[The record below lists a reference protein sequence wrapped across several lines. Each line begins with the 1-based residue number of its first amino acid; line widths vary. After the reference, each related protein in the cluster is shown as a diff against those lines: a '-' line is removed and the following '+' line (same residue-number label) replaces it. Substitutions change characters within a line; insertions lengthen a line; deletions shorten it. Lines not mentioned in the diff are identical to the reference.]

1 MYFFNKKDTVLVV
14 DEFNSIA
21 DKIIKQLA
29 ECDNLGDFQ
38 VSVKTLYDKTNG
50 MILCADIQ
58 RIYVVLVSGL
68 FKFGFITNAG
78 QLLSDSALDIYDDYK
93 GMMDDICSYFVEN
106 EENGFAEEVIYSI
119 VEEMKSNVGARLSLS
134 TFSKKYNYNTAYLS
148 MVFKRTMGMS
158 FTSYLTK
165 LKMDYA
171 KMLMVTQPKLLIK
184 NIANEVGY
192 YDYYHFSKMFK
203 KFVGCSPTD
212 FREDNK

>member
-1 MYFFNKKDTVLVV
+1 
-14 DEFNSIA
+14 
-21 DKIIKQLA
+21 
-29 ECDNLGDFQ
+29 
-38 VSVKTLYDKTNG
+38 
-50 MILCADIQ
+50 
-58 RIYVVLVSGL
+58 
-68 FKFGFITNAG
+68 
-78 QLLSDSALDIYDDYK
+78 
-93 GMMDDICSYFVEN
+93 MMDDICSYFVEN